1 MSPRSRVAAAC
12 LTCCLACLAFLSK
25 PVAAEPAAGEQ
36 LPTDPALV
44 KGELDN
50 GLRYIVRKHA
60 NPPGR
65 ATVWIH
71 IHSGARNETDRQQGI
86 AHYLEHMAFN
96 GSANFEPGSLVPF
109 FQSLGMQFGRDQ
121 NAFTNFGQ
129 TTYQL
134 TLPNVEP
141 ATLDKA
147 FTFFADVV
155 HRLSLSPV
163 EIENERGIIQEER
176 RRGLSARQRVS
187 DYIRPRL
194 YPGSVLGTRNV
205 IGQEETIAQLNQD
218 DFKAYYGKWYGASN
232 ATVMVVAD
240 EEPDKIIA
248 LIKDKFGTAAKQ
260 PRPTP
265 QDVNVKSY
273 EKSFAIVASDPEL
286 RSEEVS
292 ITRIE
297 PARPV
302 ATTVEQYRAD
312 LVRSMGSSALNRRF
326 SDKVA
331 AGGTPYT
338 SGSAQA
344 RNQPDTIYEVELSA
358 RASRGNWQTAMDA
371 AATELLRARKFGF
384 TEREIEDVKKEM
396 ISGAEWAVQTEE
408 SATASA
414 LISRLNAGVGSGAPI
429 MSPQQRLDLLNRLL
443 PTITGKEISEAF
455 AKEFQFDAFAVV
467 ATLPASGSLPSE
479 SELLNAAAKSL
490 AIEPEQEAEVAR
502 ATELMKQLPT
512 PGTVAGGEEHAAT
525 KVWSGWLSNNVRVH
539 YRYMDKNKNDATV
552 QISLLGGEL
561 FETADNRGV
570 TSAAQLA
577 WGRPATKGLS
587 STDIRELMV
596 GKKVN
601 VRGGGMFGGG
611 GRRGGGGG
619 GGGGRDAINLT
630 ISGSPDE
637 FETGFQLAYLLLT
650 EPKIEP
656 AAFKNYQ
663 TTSREMLQETL
674 KNPAAVGARLAG
686 AAPYPDDEPR
696 VKPLDV
702 EEIDKLTVEAAQAWL
717 DKLIATSPIEVTIV
731 GDVPQEKVLTLAAKY
746 LGALPS
752 RPKVETGMFADLR
765 KLKRPAGP
773 RVVEQ
778 TIETP
783 TKQAFVFSGFYGA
796 DEANRNDVRLLSMA
810 TRILSTRM
818 VKEVREDAQLVY
830 SIGASSRPGST
841 FPGFGIVSAA
851 APTDPSKAQPLV
863 AKLAEMYDAFAK
875 EGPTEEELAVAKK
888 QFANTLDEQMKEP
901 GYWLGRISNMTYRG
915 VNLDEILADPQAYQS
930 MTPEQVKQAFAKYWA
945 KENSVVVIVKPSTG
959 ANQTSAL
966 PRETETAAAAGN

>member
-1 MSPRSRVAAAC
+1 MSPRSCVASF
-12 LTCCLACLAFLSK
+12 LLACVVFLA
-25 PVAAEPAAGEQ
+25 PTARAGEP

-50 GLRYIVRKHA
+50 GLRYIVRQHA

-65 ATVWIH
+65 AVVWIH

-109 FQSLGMQFGRDQ
+109 FQSLGMTFGRDQ
-121 NAFTNFGQ
+121 NAFTNFSQ
-129 TTYQL
+129 TVYQL

-187 DYIRPRL
+187 DYLRPKL
-194 YPGSVLGTRNV
+194 YPGSLLGSRNV
-205 IGQEETIAQLNQD
+205 IGQEETIAALNPD

-240 EEPDKIIA
+240 EEPAKIIA
-248 LIKDKFGTAAKQ
+248 MIQEKFGTAPKRA
-260 PRPTP
+260 RPTP
-265 QDVNVKSY
+265 QDVGIRPY
-273 EKSFAIVASDPEL
+273 EKRFALVASDAEL

-302 ATTVEQYRAD
+302 TTTVEQYRAD

-326 SDKVA
+326 SDKIA

-338 SGSAQA
+338 SA
-344 RNQPDTIYEVELSA
+344 RATASNNPDVVYEIELSA
-358 RASRGNWQTAMDA
+358 RASRGNWKAALDA

-384 TEREIEDVKKEM
+384 TDREIEDSKKELL
-396 ISGAEWAVQTEE
+396 SSAEWAVQTEE
-408 SATASA
+408 SATAGA
-414 LISRLNAGVGSGAPI
+414 LIGRINGGVATGSPI
-429 MSPQQRLDLLNRLL
+429 MSPKQRLELLQKLL
-443 PTITGKEISEAF
+443 PTITLKEVSEAF
-455 AKEFQFDAFAVV
+455 AREFDFGENYAVV

-479 SELLNAAAKSL
+479 SEVLDAGVRALS
-490 AIEPEQEAEVAR
+490 IEPQPETEVAR
-502 ATELMKQLPT
+502 ATQLLKQAPT
-512 PGTVAGGEEHAAT
+512 PGTVVEGAEHAAT
-525 KVWSGWLSNNVRVH
+525 QVWSGWLSNNVRVN
-539 YRYMDKNKNDATV
+539 YRYMDKNKNEATV
-552 QISLLGGEL
+552 QVALIGGEL
-561 FETADNRGV
+561 HENAENRGI

-577 WGRPATKGLS
+577 WGRPATRNLS

-611 GRRGGGGG
+611 RRGGGG
-619 GGGGRDAINLT
+619 GGGGRDAISLS
-630 ISGSPDE
+630 ISGAPE
-637 FETGFQLAYLLLT
+637 EMETGFQLAYLLLT

-663 TTSREMLQETL
+663 TTSREMLLESL

-696 VKPLDV
+696 VKPV
-702 EEIDKLTVEAAQAWL
+702 EVEQIDRLTVEAAQAWL

-731 GDVPQEKVLTLAAKY
+731 GDIAKDQALDLAARY
-746 LGALPS
+746 LGALPT

-765 KLKRPAGP
+765 KLKRPTGP
-773 RVVEQ
+773 RVIEE
-778 TIETP
+778 TIDTP
-783 TKQAFVFSGFYGA
+783 TKQAFVFSGFYGP
-796 DEANRNDVRLLSMA
+796 DEDNRADVRAMSMA
-810 TRILSTRM
+810 ARIISTRM
-818 VKEVREDAQLVY
+818 VKQVREDAQLVY
-830 SIGASSRPGST
+830 SIGAGSRPGST
-841 FPGFGIVSAA
+841 FPGFGMFSAA
-851 APTDPSKAQPLV
+851 APTDPAKVQPLV

-875 EGPTEEELAVAKK
+875 EGPTDDELSVAKK
-888 QFANTLDEQMKEP
+888 QFANNLQEQIKEP
-901 GYWLGRISNMTYRG
+901 GYWMGRISNLTFRG
-915 VNLDEILADPQAYQS
+915 VNLDDILADADAYQAL
-930 MTPEQVKQAFAKYWA
+930 TAAEIRDTFARYWG
-945 KENSVVVIVKPSTG
+945 KDNSVVVIVKPSTG
-959 ANQTSAL
+959 ANQTSSTGGA
-966 PRETETAAAAGN
+966 PTRSAAAE